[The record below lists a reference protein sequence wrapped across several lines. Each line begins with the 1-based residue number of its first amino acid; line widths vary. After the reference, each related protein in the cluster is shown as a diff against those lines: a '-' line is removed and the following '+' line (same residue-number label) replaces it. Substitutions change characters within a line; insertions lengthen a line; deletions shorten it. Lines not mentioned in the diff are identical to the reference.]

1 VDLPDCTVK
10 ESAPLT
16 RRRFLWLGAALA
28 TQGLAPP
35 ALRAHNDAGRVVPP
49 VPLPNL
55 LLTLDDGKATRLGA
69 LLRGSTTALQLVF
82 TRCRATCPIQ
92 GAVFAATAR
101 ALAGAPPSLRLLSLT
116 IDPEAD
122 GPEQLSAWLER
133 HGRDPRWR
141 AARPTPEGAA
151 ELLELL
157 KARAGGPD
165 RHTGQVYYA
174 DRSAALRLRSVD
186 FPPAEEITRALR
198 DLAGLKGA
206 G

>member
-1 VDLPDCTVK
+1 VDLPDRAVK
-10 ESAPLT
+10 DPALLT
-16 RRRFLWLGAALA
+16 RRGFVGLGAALA
-28 TQGLAPP
+28 LQGLVPSP
-35 ALRAHNDAGRVVPP
+35 LRAHNDAGRVVPP
-49 VPLPNL
+49 LPLPNL
-55 LLTLDDGKATRLGA
+55 TLTLDDGKATRLGA
-69 LLRGSTTALQLVF
+69 LLRGSTTAVQLVF

-101 ALAGAPPSLRLLSLT
+101 ALAGAPASLRLLSLT

-151 ELLELL
+151 ALLELL

-165 RHTGQVYYA
+165 RHTGQVYYV

-186 FPPAEEITRALR
+186 FPPAEEIVRALR
-198 DLAGLKGA
+198 DLAGPRS
-206 G
+206 